1 MGTQSIWGVL
11 AKFAEVSL
19 LWKYRKLQE
28 IYFRILVF
36 QANLNSLSESQ
47 NTD

>member
-1 MGTQSIWGVL
+1 MGVVL

-19 LWKYRKLQE
+19 LWKYRKSKE
-28 IYFRILVF
+28 IYFRNLSF